1 MQYNPKKI
9 YLKDFPILF
18 GFNNEKAEPLLDF
31 NKYGFLVAVT
41 WSMDK
46 TGEVVQKYRKMVP
59 CTEKIGNFS

>member
-18 GFNNEKAEPLLDF
+18 NFNNEEAKPLLDF
-31 NKYGFLVAVT
+31 NKYGIATVVS

-46 TGEVVQKYRKMVP
+46 TGNVVQQNRKMVP
-59 CTEKIGNFS
+59 CT